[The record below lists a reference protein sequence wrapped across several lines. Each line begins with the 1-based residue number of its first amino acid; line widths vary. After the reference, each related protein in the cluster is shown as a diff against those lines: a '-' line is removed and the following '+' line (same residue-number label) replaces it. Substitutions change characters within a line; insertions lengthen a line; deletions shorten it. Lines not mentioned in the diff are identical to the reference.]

1 MAKGR
6 SSRGNAISSSPPSL
20 AKLLALPKTPTA
32 IPFTPNQTFPLDNPL
47 LTDSIERR
55 QYVRSLEDRRLN
67 SPLSRINRPAIA
79 SVRSATRLVSHPLRS
94 FTTAVGNRAPE
105 GIRFYLPD
113 RVAICVRRKIR
124 REVVHAL
131 RVKPKHGRGGGK
143 RRRTP
148 YSGIKC

>member
-20 AKLLALPKTPTA
+20 AKLLALPKTPSA
-32 IPFTPNQTFPLDNPL
+32 IPLTQYPLDPPL
-47 LTDSIERR
+47 LPDSVERQ

-67 SPLSRINRPAIA
+67 HPLPRIHRPAVA
-79 SVRSATRLVSHPLRS
+79 SVRSATRLIAHPLRS
-94 FTTAVGNRAPE
+94 FTTAVGNNAPA

-131 RVKPKHGRGGGK
+131 RINPKHGRGGGK

-148 YSGIKC
+148 HSGIKC